1 MVLEKIMN
9 DLFIKSF
16 DANDRDQLIHI
27 LKSYILLN
35 KQQSAEQVFQ
45 ETYTKPF
52 MLMFLNDSYM
62 ERNDSKLAGVY
73 AQIIGFINN
82 HADFLRLTNEIKCG

>member
-1 MVLEKIMN
+1 MN
-9 DLFIKSF
+9 DLFVKSF

-35 KQQSAEQVFQ
+35 KQQSAEQLFQ
-45 ETYTKPF
+45 DTYCKPY
-52 MLMFLNDSYM
+52 MVQFLNENYLVAN
-62 ERNDSKLAGVY
+62 EAKLDGVY
-73 AQIIGFINN
+73 AKIIEFIHK